1 MVALRVPWSRG
12 SQPIRLHGV
21 ASVWASQS
29 RRRLLLLQRRP
40 SSLPPSVS
48 LLVSQLAVP
57 PRSRR
62 SHLRQLLAVLSG

>member
-1 MVALRVPWSRG
+1 
-12 SQPIRLHGV
+12 V